1 VADEQDKGETM
12 ISISFWARGDNATA
26 ANSSINSLNT
36 STVPV
41 TELTFVAVPGA
52 SEPNDPYGDILL
64 DPNNGGVDPDTQ
76 VIINGV
82 QMNFTVE
89 FSGYLPM
96 TKKFTDLGVGG
107 KEVVVITAGGQRYYF
122 ITDGSGT
129 YEVMSALPSG
139 SIPITGVTTQTV
151 VVCFAGGT
159 QVATPT
165 GERSVDELKVGDL
178 VLTADGAVK
187 PIRWIGRREIS
198 VADLIFKKELR
209 PICISAGSF
218 GPGMPHSDL
227 YLSRQHQ
234 LAVEGWTVE
243 MLFGEDRV
251 LARAGHLETG
261 PVRSV
266 IPAKPVVYYHVLL
279 DEHDLLIA
287 NGLAA
292 ESFQPGP
299 VGLCALDDAAR
310 AELEALDPA
319 LLLKAST
326 AIAPS
331 LRAYETQLLLPH
343 LFASQPTIGAEAP
356 IPLAA

>member
-1 VADEQDKGETM
+1 M
-12 ISISFWARGDNATA
+12 ISISFWARGDNSA
-26 ANSSINSLNT
+26 ANNSEINSMNT
-36 STVPV
+36 AQVPV

-52 SEPNDPYGDILL
+52 SDPNDPYGDILL
-64 DPNNGGVDPDTQ
+64 DPNGGSVDPDTQ

-82 QMNFTVE
+82 QMDFTVE

-96 TKKFTDLGVGG
+96 TKKFTDLSVGG
-107 KEVVVITAGGQRYYF
+107 KEVVVISAGGQRYYF

-129 YEVMSALPSG
+129 YEVMSGLPSG
-139 SIPITGVTTQTV
+139 SVPITGVTTKTT
-151 VVCFAGGT
+151 VVCFVGGT
-159 QVATPT
+159 RIATPT
-165 GERSVDELKVGDL
+165 GERFVETLQVGDL
-178 VLTADGAVK
+178 VLTADGAIK

-198 VADLIFKKELR
+198 QADLVFKKELR

-218 GPGMPHSDL
+218 GPGLPHSDL

-234 LAVEGWTVE
+234 VAVEGWTVE

-251 LARAGHLETG
+251 LARAGHLEQG

-266 IPAKPVVYYHVLL
+266 LPAKPVVYHHILL
-279 DEHDLLIA
+279 DEHELLIA

-299 VGLCALDDAAR
+299 VGLCALDDLAR
-310 AELEALDPA
+310 NELEALDPA

-331 LRAYETQLLLPH
+331 LKAFETQLLLQH
-343 LFASQPTIGAEAP
+343 LFAEQMPVEAEP
-356 IPLAA
+356 PLRIAA

>member
-1 VADEQDKGETM
+1 M
-12 ISISFWARGDNATA
+12 SIFLARGDNSTA
-26 ANSSINSLNT
+26 ANSEINSVPT
-36 STVPV
+36 SQIPV
-41 TELTFVAVPGA
+41 TTLEFIPRPTT
-52 SEPNDPYGDILL
+52 EDPDGDLHL
-64 DPNNGGVDPDTQ
+64 EPNNGDVDPDTQ
-76 VIINGV
+76 VKIDG
-82 QMNFTVE
+82 QTYDFTVP
-89 FSGYLPM
+89 FAGYLPM

-107 KEVVVITAGGQRYYF
+107 KEVVVISAGGQRYYF

-129 YEVMSALPSG
+129 LEVMSALPNG
-139 SIPITGVTTQTV
+139 SVPITDVQTRTV
-151 VVCFAGGT
+151 LCFAGGT
-159 QVATPT
+159 QLATPT
-165 GERSVDELKVGDL
+165 GERSVEDLKVGDL

-218 GPGMPHSDL
+218 GPGLPHSDL

-234 LAVEGWTVE
+234 VAVEGWTVE

-251 LARAGHLETG
+251 LARASHLETG

-266 IPAKPVVYYHVLL
+266 TPAKPVVYYHVLL
-279 DEHDLLIA
+279 DEHELLIA

-310 AELEALDPA
+310 AELEALNPA

-343 LFASQPTIGAEAP
+343 LFAMQPTIGAEAP
-356 IPLAA
+356 IQLAA